1 MFYMVAFWFVEELE
15 VVCLCLCL
23 VMKKH
28 GELVWV
34 VWFGQREFKGRPLVV
49 LF

>member
-1 MFYMVAFWFVEELE
+1 MFYMVAFWCMEELE
-15 VVCLCLCL
+15 VACLCL

-34 VWFGQREFKGRPLVV
+34 VWSGQRKFKGRPLVV